1 MGFTVRDRLF
11 LYVRLARLDRPIGWL
26 LLMWPT
32 LWAVWIAGGGQP
44 QVQIVVVFVTGVIVM
59 RAAGCVIN
67 DYFDRAFDPHV
78 QRTRNRPLA
87 MGDVSTREA
96 LILFA
101 ALMMVALGLLLTL
114 NRQAIVLG
122 FIGAAIAI
130 SYPLFKR
137 FTHLPQLFLGIAFSW
152 GIPMAFA
159 AQTGRV
165 PALAWW
171 LLCANLLWTVAYD
184 TMYAMAD
191 RPDDLKIGV
200 KSTAILFGRY
210 DLLANAVLQAL
221 ALAVLGII
229 GWGLHLSGWYYLG
242 LVGAAVTA
250 GYQYRL
256 CRGRDRGMCLKAF
269 INDTWFGACVF
280 AGLVVSFRLN

>member
-1 MGFTVRDRLF
+1 MDFTVRDRLF

-44 QVQIVVVFVTGVIVM
+44 QVQVVVVFVTGVIVM

-87 MGDVSTREA
+87 TGEVSTREA

-101 ALMMVALGLLLTL
+101 VLMMMALGLLLTQ
-114 NRQAIVLG
+114 NRQTIVLG

-200 KSTAILFGRY
+200 KSTAILFSRY

-256 CRGRDRGMCLKAF
+256 CRGRDRDMCLKAF
-269 INDTWFGACVF
+269 INNTWFGASVF
-280 AGLVVSFRLN
+280 AGLVVSLRLN

>member
-1 MGFTVRDRLF
+1 
-11 LYVRLARLDRPIGWL
+11 
-26 LLMWPT
+26 
-32 LWAVWIAGGGQP
+32 
-44 QVQIVVVFVTGVIVM
+44 
-59 RAAGCVIN
+59 
-67 DYFDRAFDPHV
+67 
-78 QRTRNRPLA
+78 
-87 MGDVSTREA
+87 
-96 LILFA
+96 
-101 ALMMVALGLLLTL
+101 
-114 NRQAIVLG
+114 
-122 FIGAAIAI
+122 
-130 SYPLFKR
+130 
-137 FTHLPQLFLGIAFSW
+137 
-152 GIPMAFA
+152 
-159 AQTGRV
+159 
-165 PALAWW
+165 
-171 LLCANLLWTVAYD
+171 
-184 TMYAMAD
+184 MAD

-269 INDTWFGACVF
+269 INNTWFGACVF

>member
-1 MGFTVRDRLF
+1 MDFTVRDRLF

-87 MGDVSTREA
+87 TGDVSTREA

-171 LLCANLLWTVAYD
+171 ILCANLLWTVAYD

-200 KSTAILFGRY
+200 KSTAIR
-210 DLLANAVLQAL
+210 
-221 ALAVLGII
+221 
-229 GWGLHLSGWYYLG
+229 YYLG

-256 CRGRDRGMCLKAF
+256 CRGRDRDMCLKAF
-269 INDTWFGACVF
+269 INNTWFGACVF
-280 AGLVVSFRLN
+280 AGLVVSLRLN

>member
-269 INDTWFGACVF
+269 ITNTWFGACVF
-280 AGLVVSFRLN
+280 AGLVVSFLLN

>member
-44 QVQIVVVFVTGVIVM
+44 QVHIVVVFVTGVIVM

-67 DYFDRAFDPHV
+67 DYFARAFDPHV

-101 ALMMVALGLLLTL
+101 ALRMVALGLLLTL
-114 NRQAIVLG
+114 DRQAIVLG

-137 FTHLPQLFLGIAFSW
+137 FTHLPQLVLGIAFSW

-250 GYQYRL
+250 GHQYRL
-256 CRGRDRGMCLKAF
+256 CRGRDRDMCLKAF
-269 INDTWFGACVF
+269 INNTWFGA
-280 AGLVVSFRLN
+280 

>member
-1 MGFTVRDRLF
+1 MRDRLF

-32 LWAVWIAGGGQP
+32 LWAVWIAGDGQP
-44 QVQIVVVFVTGVIVM
+44 QVQIVAVFVTGVIVM

-87 MGDVSTREA
+87 TGKVSTREA

-101 ALMMVALGLLLTL
+101 ALIMGALGLLLTL
-114 NRQAIVLG
+114 NRQTIVLG
-122 FIGAAIAI
+122 LIGAAIAI

-137 FTHLPQLFLGIAFSW
+137 FTHLPQLYLGIAFSW

-171 LLCANLLWTVAYD
+171 ILCANLLWTVAYD

-191 RPDDLKIGV
+191 RPDDLKIGL
-200 KSTAILFGRY
+200 KSTAILFGQY
-210 DLLANAVLQAL
+210 DLLVNAVLQAL

-229 GWGLHLSGWYYLG
+229 GWGLHLHRWY
-242 LVGAAVTA
+242 
-250 GYQYRL
+250 
-256 CRGRDRGMCLKAF
+256 
-269 INDTWFGACVF
+269 
-280 AGLVVSFRLN
+280 

>member
-1 MGFTVRDRLF
+1 MDFTVRDRLF

-44 QVQIVVVFVTGVIVM
+44 QVQVVVVFVTGVIVM

-256 CRGRDRGMCLKAF
+256 CRGRDRGM
-269 INDTWFGACVF
+269 
-280 AGLVVSFRLN
+280 

>member
-137 FTHLPQLFLGIAFSW
+137 FTHLPQLVLGIAFSW

-171 LLCANLLWTVAYD
+171 ILCANLLWTVAYD

-210 DLLANAVLQAL
+210 DLLANALLQAL

-229 GWGLHLSGWYYLG
+229 GWGLHLSTRYYLG

-250 GYQYRL
+250 GYQSRL
-256 CRGRDRGMCLKAF
+256 CRRRNRDISLKAF
-269 INDTWFGACVF
+269 LNNTWFGACVF
-280 AGLVVSFRLN
+280 AGLVVSLRLN

>member
-269 INDTWFGACVF
+269 INNTRFGACVF
-280 AGLVVSFRLN
+280 ACLVVSFRLN